1 MAKGLTRYGYVIL
14 KALALAPQH
23 TEGLREL
30 RRRTQPM
37 ISATYSRNLERL
49 VSLGFVTIHL
59 KSATLTDKGKAR
71 ILMPVT
77 TKPVVRKKPPRP
89 PSVLDMLD
97 LRIAQAIET
106 SNRHHDA
113 GEDSQ
118 ATHWAGVASGYTEAY
133 EMIRDNLTDL
143 LEKKRSGS
151 LKVTDFPMLET
162 R

>member
-1 MAKGLTRYGYVIL
+1 MAKGLTRHAYIIL
-14 KALALAPQH
+14 KALGLAIDH
-23 TEGLREL
+23 TEPLREL

-37 ISATYSRNLERL
+37 NSATYGRNLERL
-49 VSLGFVTIHL
+49 VNLGFVTIRA
-59 KSATLTDKGKAR
+59 KTATLTDKGKAR

-89 PSVLDMLD
+89 PSVLDMID
-97 LRIAQAIET
+97 LRISQAIET

-113 GEDSQ
+113 GEASQ

-133 EMIRDNLTDL
+133 EMIRDNLAGL